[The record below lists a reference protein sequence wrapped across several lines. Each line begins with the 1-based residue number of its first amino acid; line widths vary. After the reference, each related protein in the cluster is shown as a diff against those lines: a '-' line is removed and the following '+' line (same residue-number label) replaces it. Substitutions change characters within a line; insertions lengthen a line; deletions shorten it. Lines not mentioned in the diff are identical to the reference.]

1 MIAAL
6 LFLQFLSIKNRL
18 VTRVRRMRQPK
29 YLFGAI
35 AGCAY
40 FYFYFGRHFFGT
52 PQGGNIANVFP
63 QVDFPLEM
71 LGAFALFVIILSAWL
86 FPHRRAALAFTEAEV
101 AFLFPAPIS
110 RRTLIHFKLLKSQT
124 GILVSIIF
132 LTLISRRFNGANGL
146 IHAAGWWLILS
157 TLNLHFLGSSFA
169 RTLLLERGISNWLR
183 RTVVILVVA
192 VSILITVIW
201 AKDTLPTFTIS
212 QTTDLTDIARYLEQ
226 FLQTGPLPYLLLPF
240 QSMVQPFLATDTSS
254 FFIAAA
260 PALLLLVIHYWW
272 VVRSN
277 VAFEEASVEM
287 SQRMAEKIA
296 AVRASNWQGAATQP
310 KKKRRSPFMLQP
322 LGAKP
327 VALLWKNLISAGQ
340 MFSVRIWIFIACFAI
355 FGSFSFG
362 GAGARSGIFVALGF
376 FSLMLLVMSLVAGPQ
391 MMRQDF
397 RQDLPAIDVLKTYPL
412 PGWQI
417 VLGELL
423 APVLILTAVQW
434 VLLILALGFSANM
447 SSKGFPIELR
457 FAVAF
462 GFAVIIPTLNLISL
476 LIPNAAVLLF
486 PSWFHTGKD
495 APTGIEAMGQR
506 IIFLFG
512 QILVLTL
519 ALAPGVAIFAMTVFL
534 GKMFLGLTV
543 AIPLASIAAAIVLAI
558 EGFIGV
564 KLLGKFFERFD
575 LSAETTS

>member
-6 LFLQFLSIKNRL
+6 LFLQFNSIKNRL
-18 VTRVRRMRQPK
+18 VTRVLRMRKPK

-35 AGCAY
+35 VGGAY
-40 FYFYFGRHFFGT
+40 FYFYFGRHFFGAR
-52 PQGGNIANVFP
+52 QGGNLANVFP

-71 LGAFALFVIILSAWL
+71 LGAFALFVIILAAWL
-86 FPHRRAALAFTEAEV
+86 FPHQRAALAFTEAEV

-124 GILVSIIF
+124 GILVSILF
-132 LTLISRRFNGANGL
+132 LTLISRRFSGANGL

-169 RTLLLERGISNWLR
+169 RTLLLERGISNWAR
-183 RTVVILVVA
+183 RTVVLLVVA
-192 VSILITVIW
+192 LSVLVTVIW
-201 AKDTLPTFTIS
+201 AKDTLPMFTLS
-212 QTTDLTDIARYLEQ
+212 QTTDLTDIAHYLEQ
-226 FLQTGPLPYLLLPF
+226 FLQSGPLPYLLLPF
-240 QSMVQPFLATDTSS
+240 QIMVQPFLASDARS
-254 FFIAAA
+254 FFTAAA
-260 PALLLLVIHYWW
+260 PALLLLALHYWW

-287 SQRMAEKIA
+287 SQRIAEKIT
-296 AVRASNWQGAATQP
+296 AVRSGNWQAAAAKP
-310 KKKRRSPFMLQP
+310 NKKRRSPFLLQP
-322 LGAKP
+322 LGVKP

-340 MFSVRIWIFIACFAI
+340 MFSVRLWIFVACFAV

-362 GAGARSGIFVALGF
+362 GVGARSGIFVALGF
-376 FSLMLLVMSLVAGPQ
+376 LSMMLLVMSLIGGPQ

-434 VLLILALGFSANM
+434 VLLILAFGFSANM
-447 SSKGFPIELR
+447 STKGFPIEMR

-462 GFAVIIPTLNLISL
+462 GLAVIIPTLNLISL

-486 PSWFHTGKD
+486 PSWFQTGKD

-506 IIFLFG
+506 MIFLFG
-512 QILVLTL
+512 QILVLTI
-519 ALAPGVAIFAMTVFL
+519 ALAPGAAIFGVIVIV
-534 GKMFLGLTV
+534 GKMFLGLTA
-543 AIPLASIAAAIVLAI
+543 AIPLASTAAALILAI

-564 KLLGKFFERFD
+564 KLLGKIFERFD
-575 LSAETTS
+575 LSAETTN